1 MASSRR
7 EAIDTALAGVER
19 LQKLF
24 FLERMIFL
32 AGAAV
37 AVILLTVIAVMMIS
51 TSNVGATN
59 WLPLFGSGGL
69 FMATGSGAM
78 LYFNKCL
85 KLLTELA
92 TDRTGGEES

>member
-1 MASSRR
+1 MASPNR
-7 EAIDTALAGVER
+7 EAIDAALAGVER
-19 LQKLF
+19 LQRLF

-32 AGAAV
+32 TGAAV
-37 AVILLTVIAVMMIS
+37 AIVLLTAIAVMMIRS
-51 TSNVGATN
+51 GNVGATN

-85 KLLTELA
+85 HLLTELV
-92 TDRTGGEES
+92 TERDRDA